1 MSVLSLRTLAHE
13 LEAADLRVGA
23 GEVPDVRVSGVSQ
36 DSRKVGPG
44 DLFLAWRGE
53 AHDAHAFLADAA
65 AAGAVAALVERPRA
79 DVAIPQI
86 QVVSGRAAAALAA
99 DLVHGSP
106 WRDLWMTAIT
116 GTNGKT
122 TTAILTRWLLAEEG
136 PAATIGTLGLTDP
149 DGTVR
154 PGTEDI
160 TTPGPVDV
168 AAWLADL
175 RGRGARSVTVE
186 ASSHALAQYRL
197 HGVRFDAAVFT
208 NVTQDHLDYHGD
220 MPSYVAAKRSLVT
233 LLKPSGIAIVNQDDR
248 AWEGLRGPAGTTTF
262 STTGSADLRAS
273 EVRVGSES
281 TNFAIEHE
289 GTRVQVD
296 LPLVGAFNVENAL
309 AATGAAL
316 AAGRGLRDIA
326 MRLQGAPQV
335 PGRLERVPGT
345 PFTVLID
352 YAHTPDA
359 LRRALQV
366 VRPLAKGRVI
376 AVFGA
381 GGDRDR
387 KKRPLMGR
395 AAAEGADVVVVTSDN
410 PRTEDPEAIIDEI
423 VPGLT
428 GHDFL
433 RIADRRSAVREA
445 LDLAR
450 PDDVVVLAGK
460 GHETYQVLGTEKR
473 PFDEREIVR
482 DWLEERA
489 A

>member
-1 MSVLSLRTLAHE
+1 MSTVSLGFIAAE
-13 LEAADLRVGA
+13 LDAAGLRA
-23 GEVPDVRVSGVSQ
+23 GTAAVPDVDVTGVSQ
-36 DSRKVGPG
+36 DSRRVGPG

-53 AHDAHAFLADAA
+53 AHDAHDFLPDVA
-65 AAGAVAALVERPRA
+65 AAGALAALVERTRA

-86 QVVSGRAAAALAA
+86 EVTNGRAAAALAA

-106 WRDLWMTAIT
+106 WRDMWMTAIT

-122 TTAILTRWLLAEEG
+122 TTALLTRWLLASAG
-136 PAATIGTLGLTDP
+136 PAAAIGTLGLTDA
-149 DGTVR
+149 DGSVR
-154 PGTEDI
+154 PGTENI

-168 AAWLADL
+168 ARWLADL
-175 RGRGARSVTVE
+175 RHRGTRSVAVE

-220 MPSYVAAKRSLVT
+220 MAAYLAAKRSLIS
-233 LLKPSGIAIVNQDDR
+233 LLKPSGVAVVNADDP
-248 AWEGLRGPAGTTTF
+248 AWAGLGGPAGTTTF
-262 STTGSADLRAS
+262 ATGGRADVRAS
-273 EVRVGSES
+273 ELRVGPVS
-281 TNFAIEHE
+281 TGFVIEH
-289 GTRVQVD
+289 GDARASVD

-316 AAGRGLRDIA
+316 AAGHRLEEIA
-326 MRLQGAPQV
+326 TRLGQAPQV
-335 PGRLERVPGT
+335 PGRLERVPGP

-359 LRRALQV
+359 LERVLEV
-366 VRPLAKGRVI
+366 VRPLARGRVI

-395 AAAEGADVVVVTSDN
+395 AAAENADVVVVTSDN

-428 GHDFL
+428 GHEFA
-433 RIADRRSAVREA
+433 RIADRRAAVRAA

-450 PDDVVVLAGK
+450 PEDVVVLAGK
-460 GHETYQVLGTEKR
+460 GHETYQVLGTEKV

-482 DWLEERA
+482 DWLSERA